1 MVVSAHVVP
10 DSFIGS
16 LIFSRLWQPLARL
29 YLKYVYNRSKEVI
42 AVSPH
47 VKIELEKIGVRSKI
61 HVLCN
66 SVDRQKFKK
75 DDELRSIKRKA
86 LGLTNEFVVTC
97 VGQFSQEKVFM
108 ILLKPPKNALIL
120 RLFG

>member
-42 AVSPH
+42 AVSPQ
-47 VKIELEKIGVRSKI
+47 VKIELERLACVQKYTFYVI
-61 HVLCN
+61 VLIVKN
-66 SVDRQKFKK
+66 LKK
-75 DDELRSIKRKA
+75 MMS
-86 LGLTNEFVVTC
+86 
-97 VGQFSQEKVFM
+97 
-108 ILLKPPKNALIL
+108 
-120 RLFG
+120 